1 MKLLYTLIILSAFFT
16 GCDLLQ
22 QEDVYGCTNPT
33 ACNFNADANIYDGSC
48 DFQDGDNDGICDSI
62 DDCTVLDLEAECYF
76 DDEGNNYGQGIL
88 PDSFNFGSLESCPDG
103 YYECT
108 TEDDIITF
116 SSTFCTPEAIE
127 LTVLI
132 RDNCSTIIDTTH
144 SGYYDA
150 GCYNFSYNSIG
161 LETGVYQQVIEM
173 PIRDSFD
180 ERLEVVEF
188 TRNFYICNPE

>member
-1 MKLLYTLIILSAFFT
+1 MKLLYTLIIL
-16 GCDLLQ
+16 LLSCSTEP
-22 QEDVYGCTNPT
+22 EDVYGCTVQT

-103 YYECT
+103 YYGCT
-108 TEDDIITF
+108 TSDDIITF
-116 SSTFCTPEAIE
+116 MNSTFCIPEAIG

-144 SGYYDA
+144 LGYYDA
-150 GCYNFSYNSIG
+150 GCYDLSYNSVS
-161 LETGVYQQVIEM
+161 LETGVYQQVIAM
-173 PIRDSFD
+173 PMRDSFD
-180 ERLEVVEF
+180 EILEVVEF